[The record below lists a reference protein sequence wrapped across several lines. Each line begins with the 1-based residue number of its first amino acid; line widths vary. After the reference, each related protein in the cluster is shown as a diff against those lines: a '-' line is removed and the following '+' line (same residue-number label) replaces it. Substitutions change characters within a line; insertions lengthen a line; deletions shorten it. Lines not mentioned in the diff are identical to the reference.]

1 MKKSEFKK
9 LVKECQREIV
19 FEEQF
24 LSNIV
29 EQSVQGAAKALLTE
43 QGNQP
48 TSQNRCDRVQNENRL
63 QEMRRE
69 MRESASSSYS
79 NASFAPPP
87 PSKQKEGS
95 KSFSSVLEQNGANLN
110 DPGISADLINAIMN
124 KQLH

>member
-48 TSQNRCDRVQNENRL
+48 TSQNRYDKVQNESRL

-87 PSKQKEGS
+87 PSKQKEGP